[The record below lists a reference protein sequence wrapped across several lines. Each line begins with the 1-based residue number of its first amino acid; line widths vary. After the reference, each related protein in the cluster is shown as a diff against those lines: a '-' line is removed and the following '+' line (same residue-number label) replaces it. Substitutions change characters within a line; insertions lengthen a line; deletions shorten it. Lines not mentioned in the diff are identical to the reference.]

1 MPSNFNK
8 TLKKIRTK
16 PSNTV
21 EQGSAF
27 EKISKIYNQDCLKTM
42 SEIGSEKVD
51 LILTDPPYNL
61 GLFMKNRET
70 NINAMRSN
78 HFAGSG
84 WDDLNF
90 DIWKDYMLKFLF
102 LASKTLKKKG
112 NLLIFMSL
120 IKAETIIELASRAGL
135 YYKTTG
141 IWHKTNPM
149 PRNMNLHFINST
161 EAWIHFTS
169 KSKTGIFNNNNKAL
183 HDFIETSNIKRSEK
197 KEGAH
202 PTQKP
207 LEILSFFIKTLSNKK
222 GLVVD
227 PFMGSGSTGFAS
239 INNDRKFI
247 GGEIKK
253 KYFEISK
260 KRLENSNSQ
269 FELF

>member
-1 MPSNFNK
+1 MKN
-8 TLKKIRTK
+8 L
-16 PSNTV
+16 
-21 EQGSAF
+21 
-27 EKISKIYNQDCLKTM
+27 KIYNQDCLKTM
-42 SEIGSEKVD
+42 SSIGQEKVD

-61 GLFMKNRET
+61 GLFMKNRDT

-84 WDDLNF
+84 WDDLDF
-90 DIWKDYMLKFLF
+90 SEWKEYMLKFF
-102 LASKTLKKKG
+102 ILANKVLKKKG

-120 IKAETIIELASRAGL
+120 IKVETVIELAAKANL

-149 PRNMNLHFINST
+149 PRNMNLHFVNST

-169 KSKTGIFNNNNKAL
+169 KSKTGIFNNKNKIL
-183 HDFIETSNIKRSEK
+183 HDFIETSNIKKTEK
-197 KEGAH
+197 KEGEH

-207 LEILSFFIKTLSNKK
+207 LEILFFFIKTLSNKN

-227 PFMGSGSTGFAS
+227 PFMGSGSTAVAA
-239 INNDRKFI
+239 INNNRNFI

-253 KYFEISK
+253 KYFNISK
-260 KRLENSNSQ
+260 KRLKKTSSQ
-269 FELF
+269 LSLFK